1 MKIAREVVVDPI
13 LELKVKTVT
22 NNFTIVGVLFLLP
35 GGLII
40 VITYK
45 QDYGLRLITYQLSCC
60 HQGQI
65 ITNPKG
71 FVYK

>member
-45 QDYGLRLITYQLSCC
+45 QDCGLRLITYQLSCC

-65 ITNPKG
+65 ITNPRG

>member
-22 NNFTIVGVLFLLP
+22 NNFTIVGVLFLLL

-45 QDYGLRLITYQLSCC
+45 QDCGLRLITYQLSCC

>member
-1 MKIAREVVVDPI
+1 MREVVVDPI

-45 QDYGLRLITYQLSCC
+45 QDCGLRLITYQLSCC

-65 ITNPKG
+65 ITNSRG

>member
-1 MKIAREVVVDPI
+1 MKVAREVVVDPI

-45 QDYGLRLITYQLSCC
+45 QVCGLRLITYQLSCC
-60 HQGQI
+60 HHGQI
-65 ITNPKG
+65 ITNPRG

>member
-45 QDYGLRLITYQLSCC
+45 QDCGLRLITYQLSCC

-65 ITNPKG
+65 IMNPKG

>member
-1 MKIAREVVVDPI
+1 MKISREVVVDPI

-45 QDYGLRLITYQLSCC
+45 QDCGLRLITYQLSCC
-60 HQGQI
+60 HQG
-65 ITNPKG
+65 
-71 FVYK
+71 

>member
-45 QDYGLRLITYQLSCC
+45 QDCGLRLITYQLSCC

-65 ITNPKG
+65 IMNPRG

>member
-45 QDYGLRLITYQLSCC
+45 QDCGLRLITYQLSCC

>member
-40 VITYK
+40 MITYK
-45 QDYGLRLITYQLSCC
+45 QDCGLRLITYQLSCC

>member
-1 MKIAREVVVDPI
+1 MKVAREVVVDPI
-13 LELKVKTVT
+13 FELKVKTVT

-45 QDYGLRLITYQLSCC
+45 QVCGLRLITYQLSCC
-60 HQGQI
+60 HHG
-65 ITNPKG
+65 
-71 FVYK
+71 

>member
-13 LELKVKTVT
+13 LELKVKTFT

-45 QDYGLRLITYQLSCC
+45 QDCGLRLITYQLSGCQ
-60 HQGQI
+60 QGQI

>member
-1 MKIAREVVVDPI
+1 MREVVVDPI

-45 QDYGLRLITYQLSCC
+45 QDCGLRLITYQLSCC

-65 ITNPKG
+65 IMNPKG

>member
-45 QDYGLRLITYQLSCC
+45 QDCGLRLITYQLSCC

-65 ITNPKG
+65 IMNSRG